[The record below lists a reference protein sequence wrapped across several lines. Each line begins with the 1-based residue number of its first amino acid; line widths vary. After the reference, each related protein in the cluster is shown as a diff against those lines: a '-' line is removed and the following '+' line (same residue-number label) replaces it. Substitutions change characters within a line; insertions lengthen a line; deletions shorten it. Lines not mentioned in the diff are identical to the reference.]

1 MPVNEA
7 LMTAGS
13 RRLRAVFLTSV
24 TTIAGLLPMLSE
36 KSLQAQ
42 ALIPMATSL
51 AFGLLASTCL
61 VLLVVPFLYKF
72 YAVTTFTKKQMLGLE
87 PIGHGTEVLSAND
100 GGEAGLAQPFY
111 PATST

>member
-1 MPVNEA
+1 
-7 LMTAGS
+7 
-13 RRLRAVFLTSV
+13 
-24 TTIAGLLPMLSE
+24 MLSE

-72 YAVTTFTKKQMLGLE
+72 YAVMTFTKAQMLGLE
-87 PIGHGTEVLSAND
+87 PIGHGAETHGAND
-100 GGEAGLAQPFY
+100 GGEAGMVQPFF